1 MVLDGLR
8 AGGLPLEGRAFRETG
23 GSRPRRSARRNVSS
37 AFGGCKVVAEF
48 ARRSRKTVANPV
60 IKPLSEREIEVL
72 RLIAQSA
79 SNREIAS
86 SLFLAEGPIKNHV
99 TNILG
104 KLEAATVPWPPQ
116 S

>member
-23 GSRPRRSARRNVSS
+23 GRRPRRSARRNVSS

-48 ARRSRKTVANPV
+48 ARLSRKTVANPV

-72 RLIAQSA
+72 RLLRRVPAIEKSPVHYSLPKAQ
-79 SNREIAS
+79 
-86 SLFLAEGPIKNHV
+86 
-99 TNILG
+99 
-104 KLEAATVPWPPQ
+104 
-116 S
+116 